1 MTGKELQEEL
11 TWKFPHIAKEAPEQV
26 EEAAAFCEG
35 YKAFLDEGKT
45 ERECVQKTIELARA
59 QGYEDMKQLKVNGKY
74 VLYLYFKVQ

>member
-45 ERECVQKTIELARA
+45 ERECVKKAVEL
-59 QGYEDMKQLKVNGKY
+59 
-74 VLYLYFKVQ
+74 

>member
-11 TWKFPHIAKEAPEQV
+11 TWKFPHIAKDAPEQV

-45 ERECVQKTIELARA
+45 ERECVKRQ
-59 QGYEDMKQLKVNGKY
+59 
-74 VLYLYFKVQ
+74 

>member
-45 ERECVQKTIELARA
+45 ENT
-59 QGYEDMKQLKVNGKY
+59 QLQ
-74 VLYLYFKVQ
+74 LCCSL

>member
-35 YKAFLDEGKT
+35 YKAFLVGKNQ
-45 ERECVQKTIELARA
+45 CVISYMS
-59 QGYEDMKQLKVNGKY
+59 G
-74 VLYLYFKVQ
+74 

>member
-45 ERECVQKTIELARA
+45 ERECVKIAV
-59 QGYEDMKQLKVNGKY
+59 GYHQHLSKHHQFAPKPTPDRKSV
-74 VLYLYFKVQ
+74 V

>member
-45 ERECVQKTIELARA
+45 ERECVKKAVELLKAA
-59 QGYEDMKQLKVNGKY
+59 GYAEFDTQGSYQPGDKVY
-74 VLYLYFKVQ
+74 